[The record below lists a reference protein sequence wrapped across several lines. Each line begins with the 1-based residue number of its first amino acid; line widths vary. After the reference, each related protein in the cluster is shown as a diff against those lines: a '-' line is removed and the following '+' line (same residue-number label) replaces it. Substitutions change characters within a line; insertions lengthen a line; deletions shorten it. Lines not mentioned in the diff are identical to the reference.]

1 MQAPNSFGSAP
12 DLKKCLKLLKEM
24 FKAFSNGHLPNH
36 KSCICKQSYEI
47 PQKSLRQWT
56 LDPSENKLKSL
67 WNGSLAADR
76 APKKIVM

>member
-1 MQAPNSFGSAP
+1 MGIYQITNNVYVNN
-12 DLKKCLKLLKEM
+12 L
-24 FKAFSNGHLPNH
+24 
-36 KSCICKQSYEI
+36 IEI
-47 PQKSLRQWT
+47 PQTSLRQWT